1 MEILL
6 VSPLRPVQIILGK
19 VIPYVLLSFTNALM
33 ILLVSWLVF
42 EMPVRGSMLL
52 LLAESILFIV
62 MSLSLGIFIS
72 TVSRTQQVAMM
83 LSMFALML
91 PTILL
96 SGFIFP
102 IENMPLPLQIVSNL
116 MPSRWFIVIVKGIMV
131 KGVGLAFLWKET
143 LIIVAM
149 TLVFI
154 ALSVKKFKIR
164 LA

>member
-6 VSPLRPVQIILGK
+6 VSPLRPLQIIVGK
-19 VIPYVLLSFTNALM
+19 VIPYVILSFANALM
-33 ILLVSWLVF
+33 ILFVAWLVF
-42 EMPVRGSMLL
+42 AMPVRGSMLL
-52 LLAESILFIV
+52 LLAESILFII

-102 IENMPLPLQIVSNL
+102 IENMPTVLQLISNI

-131 KGVGLAFLWKET
+131 KGVGIGYLWKET
-143 LIIVAM
+143 LILVGM
-149 TLVFI
+149 TLFFI

>member
-1 MEILL
+1 
-6 VSPLRPVQIILGK
+6 
-19 VIPYVLLSFTNALM
+19 
-33 ILLVSWLVF
+33 
-42 EMPVRGSMLL
+42 
-52 LLAESILFIV
+52 

-102 IENMPLPLQIVSNL
+102 IENMPTVLQLISNI

-131 KGVGLAFLWKET
+131 KGVGIGYLWKET
-143 LIIVAM
+143 LILVGM
-149 TLVFI
+149 TLFFI

>member
-1 MEILL
+1 
-6 VSPLRPVQIILGK
+6 
-19 VIPYVLLSFTNALM
+19 
-33 ILLVSWLVF
+33 
-42 EMPVRGSMLL
+42 
-52 LLAESILFIV
+52 
-62 MSLSLGIFIS
+62 
-72 TVSRTQQVAMM
+72 
-83 LSMFALML
+83 
-91 PTILL
+91 
-96 SGFIFP
+96 
-102 IENMPLPLQIVSNL
+102 MPLPLQIVSNL